1 MASFLEQIGI
11 SISLKKL
18 TIMENHQKI
27 AAVVEDLVKINN
39 DRIEGYQ
46 KAAKQTDE
54 TDLKELFD
62 TMIADSRHFTAELNR
77 YLRNMGEDRE
87 RDTTLAGKIYRTWM
101 DVKVSFGGSDR
112 HAILASC
119 EYGEDAAQ
127 KSYRQAMEQSYLPED
142 LRAII
147 RQQQNKLKASHDN
160 IRHMRDVE
168 AVNR

>member
-1 MASFLEQIGI
+1 
-11 SISLKKL
+11 
-18 TIMENHQKI
+18 MENHQKI

-54 TDLKELFD
+54 ADLKELFD
-62 TMIADSRHFTAELNR
+62 TMIADSRHFTVELNK
-77 YLRNMGEDRE
+77 YLRDMGEDRE

-101 DVKVSFGGSDR
+101 DVKVSFGGADR